1 MIKPLG
7 SYTRMIMYRS
17 PAQDRSTTESHPISG
32 ERTAVF
38 PAIKEPQI
46 KERLMVSTGGMI
58 WFIAIGVALSL
69 TWTVNRDSLWVSEIQ
84 LLLILTSLI
93 AGWLLPL
100 NQTHWVAALTILV
113 SGQTDLQPTSTWPGL
128 LIRWTC
134 RSLLIGSLLWGIQF
148 LRRRLEQAERLA
160 LTDDLTG
167 LPNRRALLKRIADE
181 FVKPL
186 PKGCLFSVAILDC
199 DRFKQVNDR
208 QGHLAGDQ
216 LLIAMGTVFRNHLP
230 KNDFVGRFGGDEF
243 VLLLPGAEQDQ
254 AAQAIDSLRI
264 ALSQELHRTGTD
276 LTFSTGVLT
285 VIAPDPLGPTTATCV
300 AHPLDCLHLAD
311 GAMYAAK
318 REAPG
323 HTHFCHAVRC

>member
-1 MIKPLG
+1 
-7 SYTRMIMYRS
+7 
-17 PAQDRSTTESHPISG
+17 
-32 ERTAVF
+32 
-38 PAIKEPQI
+38 
-46 KERLMVSTGGMI
+46 MVSAGGLA

-69 TWTVNRDSLWVSEIQ
+69 TRTVNRESLWVSEIQ
-84 LLLILTSLI
+84 LLLILTFLI

-100 NQTHWVAALTILV
+100 SYTPWVAVLTILV
-113 SGQTDLQPTSTWPGL
+113 SGQIDLLATSTWPGL

-134 RSLLIGSLLWGIQF
+134 RLLLIGSLLWGLRF

-167 LPNRRALLKRIADE
+167 LPNRRALLERIADE
-181 FVKPL
+181 FVQPL
-186 PKGCLFSVAILDC
+186 PQGCLFSVAILDC

-230 KNDFVGRFGGDEF
+230 ENNFVGRFGGDEF
-243 VLLLPGAEQDQ
+243 VLVLPRAGQEQ
-254 AAQAIDSLRI
+254 AAQVIESLQI
-264 ALSQELHRTGTD
+264 ALSQELRKTGAD
-276 LTFSTGVLT
+276 LTFSTGVLI
-285 VIAPDPLGPTTATCV
+285 VMAPGTKGPTTEPCV

-323 HTHFCHAVRC
+323 HTHFCQAIRC